1 MKLSKF
7 LNALDFWACV
17 SAISSSLFLIAYVAF
32 KAVVS

>member
-17 SAISSSLFLIAYVAF
+17 SAIASSLFLIAYVALE
-32 KAVVS
+32 AIVR